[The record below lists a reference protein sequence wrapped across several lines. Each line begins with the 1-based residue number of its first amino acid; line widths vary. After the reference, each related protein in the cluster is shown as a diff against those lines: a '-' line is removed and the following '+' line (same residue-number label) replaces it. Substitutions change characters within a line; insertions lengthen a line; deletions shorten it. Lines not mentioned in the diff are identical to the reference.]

1 MKTELGVH
9 LGARVRVARKLLD
22 LTQADVAERLGL
34 AREVYARLERG
45 NMLPSLTTLRGLCLV
60 LRVPPH
66 EVLALDMVFDTGQ
79 GRRGKP
85 PAPPSKEP
93 AALRE
98 IREKLR
104 GMSRSELRLLNM
116 VATALPHDSPRPRK
130 PRGAEAADEAPP
142 KAPAK
147 TPRRPRQPRD
157 N

>member
-9 LGARVRVARKLLD
+9 LGERVRAARKLLD
-22 LTQADVAERLGL
+22 LTQADVARRLGL

-60 LRVPPH
+60 LGVPPH
-66 EVLALDMVFDTGQ
+66 EVLALDMVFDTGP

-85 PAPPSKEP
+85 QVTPTKEP

-98 IREKLR
+98 LREKLR

-116 VATALPHDSPRPRK
+116 VATALPHDPPTPRK
-130 PRGAEAADEAPP
+130 SRDAEAAGGSRSKPQA
-142 KAPAK
+142 KAP
-147 TPRRPRQPRD
+147 RPPRD
-157 N
+157 A